1 MKNATRCI
9 IRIFA
14 CVNVFIILGNVSY
27 AQRTGAGVEVAPAR
41 PDFTSPGY
49 AERKALLA
57 SPTLP
62 TAAKGPASAQRV
74 SQLPACFEP
83 LDRTTYTAL
92 PRDDDNYVG
101 PIALGFDFLLFG
113 TPYSSC
119 YINNNGNITFGQ
131 GVSGFNSQG
140 FPFSTPMVA
149 AFWGDVDTRAPG
161 SGQVWYKVYP
171 DRLVVTWDQVSYYTQ
186 PATKT
191 ALTNTFQLVIRR
203 NTGLAA
209 AGADVGFAYG
219 DMQWTTGNASRGT
232 AGFGGNPATV
242 GVNQGN
248 GLANYI
254 GTGRF
259 NQNDATTPQ
268 TAYPGGTTAFS
279 GVNWLD
285 NLCIGYTVAPAGNLP
300 PTAIGLP
307 AGNALTLRVG
317 ETVTLPIQF
326 AGPES
331 GQTVQ
336 VTTDLAGLADAAATA
351 PAPAMSPIVAFTVT
365 GTAANV
371 GTHAVS
377 FVATDNGVP
386 VQSQTFALAVT
397 VVAPTSQWTGAV
409 SKSYTDAGN
418 WSAGAVPGA
427 STSVTIPAGVPNFPL
442 LTTAATAASFTV
454 APGASMTIGKGGEL
468 ALSGSLNVAGALEGG
483 AGALRAM
490 GSTAQT
496 LGGSGNLMLG
506 ELTVGSAGVR
516 LASALD
522 ISRLLVLNGDLTT
535 NGQRFR
541 LLSDSTGTAMVVNN
555 GAAVVQGVATVQR
568 YIDPSLNAG
577 TGYRHFASP
586 VAGATLDA
594 LARPGFLP
602 TVNPAFNTL
611 GSSVVPFPTVFGYD
625 ERRVSASAN
634 PGSLDF
640 DQGFFSP
647 SATAEALAPARGYTA
662 NLPATDPLAALPPV
676 SFTGPLH
683 NGAYPSGPL
692 SRGGQAQSGWHLLGN
707 PYPAPLDWDAAYA
720 GASNLENA
728 VYVFKSSGPY
738 AGSYA
743 SYVNGIGTAR
753 YIGVA
758 QAFFVRATAANAQLT
773 LTNAA
778 RVTAYQNPAF
788 NRAAPTAGP
797 VAGDARPQ
805 LRLELLSN
813 GRADAAYVYFQGGAT
828 AGFDGRFDAYKLGG
842 NPLYLATGTP
852 GAAYSINGLPALTAA
867 GAAVPLLTYL
877 PKAGS
882 FSLRLGELKN
892 FGTATLQLE
901 DRQTGRWYDLRQQP
915 APAFQVSR
923 PDEAATRFVLHVNQ
937 SRALAT
943 TAAML
948 GADAVSVWPNPASGT
963 VNLTVTALP
972 AATDELRL
980 SLLNLLG
987 QEAARQSV
995 PARAGRATASFD
1007 VSGLAPGV
1015 YTLRGTTG
1023 THAFARN
1030 VVVN

>member
-1 MKNATRCI
+1 MKSATRCI
-9 IRIFA
+9 IQIIA
-14 CVNVFIILGNVSY
+14 CVVSLIFLGNVSY
-27 AQRTGAGVEVAPAR
+27 AQRGGTGVEVVAAR
-41 PDFTSPGY
+41 LEFTSPGY
-49 AERKALLA
+49 AARKALLA

-62 TAAKGPASAQRV
+62 TATKGPAPAQRASV
-74 SQLPACFEP
+74 LPACFEP

-101 PIALGFDFLLFG
+101 PIALGFNFQLFG

-161 SGQVWYKVYP
+161 SGQVWYKVYS

-209 AGADVGFAYG
+209 SGADVGFAYG

-248 GLANYI
+248 GMTNYI

-259 NQNDATTPQ
+259 NLNDATTPQ
-268 TAYPGGTTAFS
+268 TAYPSGTTVFS

-331 GQTVQ
+331 GQLVQ
-336 VTTDLAGLADAAATA
+336 VVTDLAGLTDATATA
-351 PAPAMSPIVAFTVT
+351 PAPALSPIVSFTVT

-377 FVATDNGVP
+377 FVATDNGTP
-386 VQSQTFALAVT
+386 VQSQTFALAVS

-427 STSVTIPAGVPNFPL
+427 STSVNIPAGVPNFPL
-442 LTTAATAASFTV
+442 LTSAASAAAFAV

-468 ALSGSLNVAGALEGG
+468 ALSGTLNVAGALEGD
-483 AGALRAM
+483 AGALRAV

-496 LGGSGNLMLG
+496 LGGSGHLVLG
-506 ELTVGSAGVR
+506 ELTVGRAGVR

-522 ISRLLVLNGDLTT
+522 ISRVLVLDGDLTT

-541 LLSDSTGTAMVVNN
+541 LLSDSTGTAMVVNH
-555 GAAVVQGVATVQR
+555 GVAALKGEATVQR

-577 TGYRHFASP
+577 AGYRHFASP

-602 TVNPAFNTL
+602 TVNPVFNTL
-611 GSSVVPFPTVFGYD
+611 GSSAVPFPTVFGYD

-634 PGSLDF
+634 PNSLGF

-647 SATAEALAPARGYTA
+647 NATADALAPAKGYSA
-662 NLPATDPLAALPPV
+662 NLPATDPLASLPPV
-676 SFTGPLH
+676 SFTGTLH
-683 NGAYPSGPL
+683 NGDYPSGPL

-707 PYPAPLDWDAAYA
+707 PYPAPLDWDAAFA
-720 GASNLENA
+720 GASELENA
-728 VYVFKSSGPY
+728 VYVYKSSGPY

-758 QAFFVRATAANAQLT
+758 QGFFVRATADSAQLT
-773 LTNAA
+773 FTNAA
-778 RVTAYQNPAF
+778 RVTTYQNPAF
-788 NRAAPTAGP
+788 NRAAPTGA

-805 LRLELLSN
+805 LRLDLLSN

-828 AGFDGRFDAYKLGG
+828 AGFDGRFDAFKLGG

-877 PKAGS
+877 PKAGT

-901 DRQTGRWYDLRQQP
+901 DRQTGRWYDLRQQT
-915 APAFQVSR
+915 APSFQVSR
-923 PDEAATRFVLHVNQ
+923 ADEAATRFVLHVNQ

-948 GADAVSVWPNPASGT
+948 GADAVSVWPNPASAT

-987 QEAARQSV
+987 QEAARQTV

-1023 THAFARN
+1023 THTFARSL
-1030 VVVN
+1030 VVN